1 MPANAR
7 TLRHLRHL
15 PLFSACSKKDL
26 ERIARAGD
34 ETMLASGTT
43 IIRQGDVG
51 REAFILLS
59 GKATVK
65 RGGKKVA
72 TLGAG
77 AVVGEL
83 SLFDHGPRTTTVVCE
98 TDCHVLVLSQ
108 RHFLGLLDRVPALSH
123 KLFASLATRIRDLDR
138 AYLG

>member
-1 MPANAR
+1 MAANAR

-43 IIRQGDVG
+43 MIRQGDVG

-83 SLFDHGPRTTTVVCE
+83 SLFDHGPRTATVVCE

-123 KLFASLATRIRDLDR
+123 KLFASRATRIRDLDR

>member
-83 SLFDHGPRTTTVVCE
+83 SLFDHGPRTATVVCE

>member
-1 MPANAR
+1 MAANAR

-43 IIRQGDVG
+43 MIRQGDVG

-83 SLFDHGPRTTTVVCE
+83 SLFDHGPRTATVVCE

>member
-1 MPANAR
+1 MAANAR

-43 IIRQGDVG
+43 MIRQGDVG

-83 SLFDHGPRTTTVVCE
+83 SLFDHGPRTATVVCE

-108 RHFLGLLDRVPALSH
+108 RHFLRLFDRVPALSH

>member
-1 MPANAR
+1 VPANAR

-15 PLFSACSKKDL
+15 PLFASCSRKDL

-43 IIRQGDVG
+43 MIRQGDVG
-51 REAFILLS
+51 REAFIILS
-59 GKATVK
+59 GKAVVR
-65 RGGKKVA
+65 RGGKRVA
-72 TLGAG
+72 TVGAG
-77 AVVGEL
+77 SVVGEL
-83 SLFDHGPRTTTVVCE
+83 SLFDHGPRTATVVCD